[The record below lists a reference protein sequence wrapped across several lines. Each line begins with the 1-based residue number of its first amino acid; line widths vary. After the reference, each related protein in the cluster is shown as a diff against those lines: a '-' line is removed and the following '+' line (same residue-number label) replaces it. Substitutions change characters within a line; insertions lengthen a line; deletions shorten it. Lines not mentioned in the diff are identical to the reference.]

1 MGLFFGNSLPFP
13 PSPSPGLPSFSTGL
27 SDVILLKGASGKYM
41 NASQKSHLG
50 MMFAMIFRV
59 QWGQKLPESGK
70 MCFDKNVPGPCKGA
84 TGRSSISGG
93 DVIQQMSTSLL
104 TGSHK
109 KLKFLNCDPPI
120 HPKREFL
127 NSQVTAI

>member
-1 MGLFFGNSLPFP
+1 
-13 PSPSPGLPSFSTGL
+13 
-27 SDVILLKGASGKYM
+27 M
-41 NASQKSHLG
+41 NASQKSHLR

-93 DVIQQMSTSLL
+93 DVIQKMSTSLL

-109 KLKFLNCDPPI
+109 KNQIFKLRPP
-120 HPKREFL
+120 HTSKKRVSELPSYRHLF
-127 NSQVTAI
+127 